1 METVL
6 IKEDDKYIQ
15 VTVEQDKK
23 TGFVKKIHEEVVK
36 IEVK

>member
-6 IKEDDKYIQ
+6 IKEEDKYIQ

-23 TGFVKKIHEEVVK
+23 TGTVKKVH
-36 IEVK
+36 